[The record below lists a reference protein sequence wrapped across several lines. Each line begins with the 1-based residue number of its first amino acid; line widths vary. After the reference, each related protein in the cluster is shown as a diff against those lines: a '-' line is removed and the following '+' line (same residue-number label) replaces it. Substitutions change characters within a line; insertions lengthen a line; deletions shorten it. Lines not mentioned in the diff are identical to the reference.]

1 MPANVRTNF
10 DVAQGGFDFFS
21 PRQYIGQFFFNHTVL
36 TIRYSQL
43 NLFKYRVLLKVVQIF

>member
-43 NLFKYRVLLKVVQIF
+43 NLFKYRVLLKVIQIF